1 MNYIPVE
8 GYPGLFRDTTTNA
21 IINMNKQM
29 TTQGMSPHQLAKQ
42 RVQDVEDLK
51 QDVAEL
57 KDLVKQ
63 LIDREIT
70 NDGNS

>member
-29 TTQGMSPHQLAKQ
+29 TTQGMSAHQLAKQ

-63 LIDREIT
+63 LINREIT

>member
-1 MNYIPVE
+1 MNYIPVK

-29 TTQGMSPHQLAKQ
+29 TTQGMSAHQLAKQ

-63 LIDREIT
+63 LINREIT

>member
-29 TTQGMSPHQLAKQ
+29 TTQGMSAHQLAKQ